1 MKAVIYVILGILS
14 ATGIQFSFKQK
25 DKRKKIFYF
34 ILSSIML
41 LLSLYLFIIEINK
54 IDFTKFI
61 NL

>member
-1 MKAVIYVILGILS
+1 MKAVIYAILGILS
-14 ATGIQFSFKQK
+14 TTGIQFSFKQK
-25 DKRKKIFYF
+25 DKIKKIFYF